1 MASGDNVDVIEV
13 VETSFTL
20 PSQDSE
26 NHLRPQDSLEED
38 NKSVGEKVT
47 AFDSSTVQHGSAGPK
62 TPVGVARNKSEREK
76 KIGHRRVGV
85 GGEITY
91 KKIQSTQIM
100 GSIQLGIQHAVG
112 GLASKPERDLLMQ
125 DFMTV
130 ETTNFPHEGSNHTPA
145 HHYSEFKFKNYA
157 PIAFRYFRD
166 LFGIQPDDFL
176 MSMCS
181 AALRE
186 LSNPGASGS
195 IFYLTEDDEFIIKT
209 VQHKEGE
216 FLQTLLPGYYMNL
229 NQNKRTLLPKFF
241 GLYCYRCN
249 SKNIRLVAM
258 NNLLPSA
265 VKLHQKYDLKG
276 STYKRKASRLERAK
290 SSPTYKD
297 LDFMEHHPEGIFLE
311 ADTYSALVKTIQRDC
326 RVLESF
332 KIMDYSLLVGIHNLD
347 QAAREKS
354 EDQRLS
360 ASAEEEAGEYG
371 CDSGGFLQPERER
384 DRDDRIGA
392 TALNRS
398 RSINRQR
405 LVAHSTAMES
415 IQAESEPIDEEDDVP
430 PGGIPARNARGERL
444 LLFVGI
450 IDILQSYRLKK
461 KLEHTW
467 KSMIHDGDTVSVH
480 RPGFYAQRFQDF
492 MAKTVF
498 KKIPSLDLPEIKGN
512 HRKFRNLVTSYIA
525 LKHSP
530 SKRKSISRPLR
541 PLEGDFDSTV
551 VAATGSS
558 AMHATSPTKPV
569 PSPAEPMVSGGPA
582 ISSTSVPIAT
592 STPVNVSAGP
602 VSPPPL
608 TVGGESTIKAS
619 YPAVLKGRTAASPP
633 IPNIVP
639 SGKVPPPV
647 PPRGSGRART
657 EELRGTSSFT
667 STSGRGEASSAFLHE
682 TATTDHL
689 RSPKGPLH
697 AITSSHR
704 FSSSTS
710 GSMCRI
716 KAQWVSSNDPRFS
729 FYDNVH
735 LQQFQSQP
743 YSQDSSRRGFEE
755 DEFVSVEKVD
765 NSYYLRTSPCPFRPE
780 RGNYVNVVESPT
792 ILRQE
797 LKNWVKEERP
807 AQPTRLKKFTYFINP
822 SQNPDLMN
830 YRMSRKDKKHSETY
844 SEMMQ
849 RKEREARE
857 KEIDIYLLQD
867 RGGPS
872 LYPIQS
878 VSSHSSKTSAPE
890 QRRQSLLKHTIFEK
904 RLKKKKLAP
913 IPSIRKFISTSSS
926 TAVFPGSN
934 DLRTV
939 ASVRREIGIHFGQRP
954 VFNSSDHDLK
964 CEKRVRNNNVIKEGR
979 DFLPAGNTSKF
990 PDIVKP
996 TSVGQRRQNLETVP
1010 NDSMRLP
1017 NYSYLHGY
1025 SNTLMN
1031 KF

>member
-1 MASGDNVDVIEV
+1 MASGDNVDAIEV
-13 VETSFTL
+13 VETSFAG
-20 PSQDSE
+20 PAQPAEDSRRTE
-26 NHLRPQDSLEED
+26 QSAEED
-38 NKSVGEKVT
+38 NKSTGEKVAALDNSIT
-47 AFDSSTVQHGSAGPK
+47 QHGTAGLK
-62 TPVGVARNKSEREK
+62 TPAGVSRNKSERER

-91 KKIQSTQIM
+91 KKIQTTQIM

-130 ETTNFPHEGSNHTPA
+130 ETTNFPSEGSNHTPA
-145 HHYSEFKFKNYA
+145 HHFSEFKFKNYA

-181 AALRE
+181 APLRE

-229 NQNKRTLLPKFF
+229 NQNPRTLLPKFF

-249 SKNIRLVAM
+249 SKNVRLVAM
-258 NNLLPSA
+258 NNLLPSS

-276 STYKRKASRLERAK
+276 STYKRKASKMERSK

-297 LDFMEHHPEGIFLE
+297 LDFMEHHQEGIFLE
-311 ADTYSALVKTIQRDC
+311 ADTYNALVKTIQRDC

-347 QAAREKS
+347 QAAREKAQ
-354 EDQRLS
+354 EQRIS
-360 ASAEEEAGEYG
+360 ASADDEIGDVAGE
-371 CDSGGFLQPERER
+371 GGAFIQTDRER
-384 DRDDRIGA
+384 DREDRIGA

-444 LLFVGI
+444 LLFLGI

-530 SKRKSISRPLR
+530 SKRKSITRPLR
-541 PLEGDFDSTV
+541 PLEGDFDSTA
-551 VAATGSS
+551 VAAMGTST
-558 AMHATSPTKPV
+558 MHATSPTKPG
-569 PSPAEPMVSGGPA
+569 SPTDIAASTTTSTV
-582 ISSTSVPIAT
+582 ISSGSIPIAT
-592 STPVNVSAGP
+592 STPVNLPTGS

-608 TVGGESTIKAS
+608 ALSITGQAIPHQEQNALGIGVIGKSSSSAAATSTTTGVGAGAGAGTTT
-619 YPAVLKGRTAASPP
+619 YPAVLKGRSAASPP
-633 IPNIVP
+633 NPNLVP

-647 PPRGSGRART
+647 PPRGSGSRSARSPGPPAT
-657 EELRGTSSFT
+657 TSSSSIT
-667 STSGRGEASSAFLHE
+667 SSRGGTLPSTCSTPPPPFDDAVRSNDQTLASGGHLQQAVTTSILTSSLSSAHSKQNKVVHHVTLTKTSQDAVSISDVHLESSGSGSGGSGGRE
-682 TATTDHL
+682 TKSSLSVESGGSSRGGGGLTWTPPAGSAEGSTPTWTEGTPSFTESSSSGDIGCPTTPIRGSQRSEDGGRIAATVEEALASLTTEMRRTSQINVGGGGGVESVLLEQRSSFSMYQHL
-689 RSPKGPLH
+689 RSSLKRTGSNH
-697 AITSSHR
+697 VAI
-704 FSSSTS
+704 
-710 GSMCRI
+710 M
-716 KAQWVSSNDPRFS
+716 
-729 FYDNVH
+729 
-735 LQQFQSQP
+735 
-743 YSQDSSRRGFEE
+743 
-755 DEFVSVEKVD
+755 
-765 NSYYLRTSPCPFRPE
+765 RT
-780 RGNYVNVVESPT
+780 
-792 ILRQE
+792 
-797 LKNWVKEERP
+797 
-807 AQPTRLKKFTYFINP
+807 
-822 SQNPDLMN
+822 
-830 YRMSRKDKKHSETY
+830 
-844 SEMMQ
+844 MQ
-849 RKEREARE
+849 RA
-857 KEIDIYLLQD
+857 L
-867 RGGPS
+867 
-872 LYPIQS
+872 
-878 VSSHSSKTSAPE
+878 
-890 QRRQSLLKHTIFEK
+890 
-904 RLKKKKLAP
+904 
-913 IPSIRKFISTSSS
+913 
-926 TAVFPGSN
+926 N
-934 DLRTV
+934 
-939 ASVRREIGIHFGQRP
+939 VRRREP
-954 VFNSSDHDLK
+954 
-964 CEKRVRNNNVIKEGR
+964 
-979 DFLPAGNTSKF
+979 
-990 PDIVKP
+990 
-996 TSVGQRRQNLETVP
+996 
-1010 NDSMRLP
+1010 
-1017 NYSYLHGY
+1017 
-1025 SNTLMN
+1025 
-1031 KF
+1031 

>member
-13 VETSFTL
+13 VETSLAGPAQAFGDH
-20 PSQDSE
+20 SRQDQST
-26 NHLRPQDSLEED
+26 DED
-38 NKSVGEKVT
+38 NKSTGERTT
-47 AFDSSTVQHGSAGPK
+47 ALDNSIAQHGTAGLK
-62 TPVGVARNKSEREK
+62 TPMGMSRNKSERER

-91 KKIQSTQIM
+91 KKIQTTQIM

-130 ETTNFPHEGSNHTPA
+130 ETTNFPSEGSNHTPA
-145 HHYSEFKFKNYA
+145 HHFSEFKFKNYA

-181 AALRE
+181 APLRE

-229 NQNKRTLLPKFF
+229 NQNPRTLLPKFF

-249 SKNIRLVAM
+249 SKNVRLVAM

-276 STYKRKASRLERAK
+276 STYKRKASRSERSK

-311 ADTYSALVKTIQRDC
+311 ADTYGALVKTIQRDC

-347 QAAREKS
+347 QAAREKTQ
-354 EDQRLS
+354 EQRLS
-360 ASAEEEAGEYG
+360 ASADDEVDAIGGE
-371 CDSGGFLQPERER
+371 SGAFIQSERER
-384 DRDDRIGA
+384 EKEDRGGA

-430 PGGIPARNARGERL
+430 SPGGIPARNARGERL

-498 KKIPSLDLPEIKGN
+498 KKIPSLDLPEIKGH

-530 SKRKSISRPLR
+530 SKRKSITRPLR
-541 PLEGDFDSTV
+541 PLEGDFDSTGG
-551 VAATGSS
+551 TL
-558 AMHATSPTKPV
+558 
-569 PSPAEPMVSGGPA
+569 PSTCSTPPPPFDDAVRSNDQTLASGG
-582 ISSTSVPIAT
+582 
-592 STPVNVSAGP
+592 
-602 VSPPPL
+602 
-608 TVGGESTIKAS
+608 
-619 YPAVLKGRTAASPP
+619 
-633 IPNIVP
+633 
-639 SGKVPPPV
+639 
-647 PPRGSGRART
+647 
-657 EELRGTSSFT
+657 
-667 STSGRGEASSAFLHE
+667 
-682 TATTDHL
+682 
-689 RSPKGPLH
+689 
-697 AITSSHR
+697 
-704 FSSSTS
+704 
-710 GSMCRI
+710 
-716 KAQWVSSNDPRFS
+716 
-729 FYDNVH
+729 H
-735 LQQFQSQP
+735 LQQTGTPTILTSSMASPHSKQNKVVHHVTLTKP
-743 YSQDSSRRGFEE
+743 YHHDAVSISDVHLESSGSGSGSGGRETKSSLSVESGGSSSRGGGQTWTPPAGSAEGSTPTWTEGTPSFTESSSSGDIGFPTTPIKGRNHRHEDGGRIAATVEE
-755 DEFVSVEKVD
+755 ALASLTTEMRQISRTEPGATEESTTISV
-765 NSYYLRTSPCPFRPE
+765 YRQLRTS
-780 RGNYVNVVESPT
+780 
-792 ILRQE
+792 
-797 LKNWVKEERP
+797 LKRSG
-807 AQPTRLKKFTYFINP
+807 
-822 SQNPDLMN
+822 SQHVAIM
-830 YRMSRKDKKHSETY
+830 KTV
-844 SEMMQ
+844 Q
-849 RKEREARE
+849 RA
-857 KEIDIYLLQD
+857 L
-867 RGGPS
+867 
-872 LYPIQS
+872 
-878 VSSHSSKTSAPE
+878 
-890 QRRQSLLKHTIFEK
+890 
-904 RLKKKKLAP
+904 
-913 IPSIRKFISTSSS
+913 
-926 TAVFPGSN
+926 
-934 DLRTV
+934 
-939 ASVRREIGIHFGQRP
+939 SVRRREP
-954 VFNSSDHDLK
+954 
-964 CEKRVRNNNVIKEGR
+964 
-979 DFLPAGNTSKF
+979 
-990 PDIVKP
+990 
-996 TSVGQRRQNLETVP
+996 
-1010 NDSMRLP
+1010 
-1017 NYSYLHGY
+1017 
-1025 SNTLMN
+1025 
-1031 KF
+1031 